1 MSEISTYE
9 IDCIQDGEKPIQT
22 PEHDEM
28 QHAEAGARTKGEHK
42 KQTDELTADKED
54 AGLYTHVWNRWG
66 RQSQRARVEAPLYV
80 TVGRG

>member
-9 IDCIQDGEKPIQT
+9 IDCIQDGKS

-28 QHAEAGARTKGEHK
+28 QHAEAGTKGEHK
-42 KQTDELTADKED
+42 KQTDALTADKED
-54 AGLYTHVWNRWG
+54 AGLYTHVWNGWG